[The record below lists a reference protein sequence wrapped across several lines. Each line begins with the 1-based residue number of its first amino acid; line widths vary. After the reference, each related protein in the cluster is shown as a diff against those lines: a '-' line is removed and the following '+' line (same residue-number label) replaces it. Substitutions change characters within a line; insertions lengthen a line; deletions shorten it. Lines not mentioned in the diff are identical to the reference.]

1 MTFLKADKFGSL
13 TVKPHEY
20 DKYFRC
26 VSQVTTCNS
35 DVPSQCHS
43 FTMQI
48 TTVSD
53 RFHRR
58 LPGAYD
64 NVYYVSDGEKEDL
77 LVPTIAAT
85 TIMVLPLLLVGL
97 KVLQKAL

>member
-1 MTFLKADKFGSL
+1 M
-13 TVKPHEY
+13 
-20 DKYFRC
+20 
-26 VSQVTTCNS
+26 
-35 DVPSQCHS
+35 PSQLHS
-43 FTMQI
+43 VKMQI
-48 TTVSD
+48 TTVSQ
-53 RFHRR
+53 RLHRR
-58 LPGAYD
+58 LPGVYD